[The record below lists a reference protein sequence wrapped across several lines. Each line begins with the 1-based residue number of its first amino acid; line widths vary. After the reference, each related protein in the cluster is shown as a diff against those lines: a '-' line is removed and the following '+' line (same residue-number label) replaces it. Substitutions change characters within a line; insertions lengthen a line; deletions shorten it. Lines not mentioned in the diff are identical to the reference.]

1 MALRTEEK
9 LQQLFDKIKLSQQR
23 KKEREKQH
31 YKKASQDVK
40 KALDRKH
47 IKEQKQS
54 QPEPL
59 KQVKMAFSL
68 SIYNSSLIERESAEE
83 DLYQTREELMNDTT
97 GKINWDVWDRLVER
111 LRNTL

>member
-1 MALRTEEK
+1 MLRTKEQLEK
-9 LQQLFDKIKLSQQR
+9 LFEQSRLSQL
-23 KKEREKQH
+23 KKRAKEKEK
-31 YKKASQDVK
+31 YKKAQESVK
-40 KALDRKH
+40 KELDRKH

-97 GKINWDVWDRLVER
+97 GKINWDVWDRLVKR

>member
-1 MALRTEEK
+1 MALRTDEQLK
-9 LQQLFDKIKLSQQR
+9 QLFDKIKLSQQR

-31 YKKASQDVK
+31 YKKASQKVK
-40 KALDRKH
+40 KELDRKH

-97 GKINWDVWDRLVER
+97 GKINWDVWDRLVKR

>member
-1 MALRTEEK
+1 MALRTEES
-9 LQQLFDKIKLSQQR
+9 L
-23 KKEREKQH
+23 KKMFNDSKKRQERLKSEAKNK
-31 YKKASQDVK
+31 YLKASQDVK
-40 KALDRKH
+40 KALDIKH

-97 GKINWDVWDRLVER
+97 GKINWDVWDRLVKR